1 MPGTSWTEESFSGLR
16 WRLAGPF
23 RGGRVVAVA
32 GHPTDPMVFYFG
44 AVAGGVWKTE
54 DGGTYWENISD
65 GFLNTSSI
73 GALAVSPSDPNVIY
87 AGTGETT
94 IRTDVSYGDG
104 VYRSTDGGKTWKHL
118 GLEETR
124 HIGEIRIHP
133 QDPDLVYV
141 AALGHAFGPNPE
153 RGVYRSRD
161 GGAHW
166 EHVLFQ
172 SPRAGAVDLA
182 MDATNPRIL
191 FATVWQTH
199 RHFWELSS
207 GGPDSTIYRS
217 DDGGDTW
224 TDIGRNKGLPK
235 GILGKVGIT
244 VSPARPQ
251 RVWAIIEAEKGGV
264 YRSEDGGETW
274 ERSNGSRDLLN
285 RPWYYCHIF
294 ADPQDP
300 DTVWVTNLSTWK
312 STDGGRNFSRISTPH
327 GDDHDMWFDPADP
340 QRMIQGNDGGACV
353 SFNGGATWSTIY
365 NQPTAQI
372 YRIDVDH
379 RFPYRIYGT
388 QQDNSSIAVPSAT
401 EYGAIPWGMCYA
413 AGTGESGYIAV
424 HPENPDLV
432 YVGAVGSSPGGGAP
446 LQRYDRKTRQI
457 RLVTVWPDVA
467 SGRAPADLKYR
478 FNWTFPILFSPHD
491 PGLLYAA
498 GNRVFRSRDEG
509 SSWQLMSPDLSRR
522 DRSKLVASGG
532 PLTKDTSGAEVYATV
547 ATLAESPLVPG
558 LLWAGTDDGL
568 VHVTRD
574 GGENWREITP
584 PGVPEWS
591 LISRVEASPHDPATA
606 YVAATRYKLDEYDPY
621 LYVTH
626 DYGETWHDL
635 GQALPRGEITRVI
648 REDPVRPGLL
658 YVGTETGVFVSLDS
672 GESWFRLRNNLPVA
686 PIYDLKVKDGDL
698 VAATHGRSIWI
709 LDDVTPLREAAGG
722 DPDDPAALLPPRTTT
737 RMWLQWGAAGGDRP
751 DKNYILGLGMEG
763 TYRQDPT
770 DENEPRLRGL
780 DVGENPPRGV
790 IVYYYLSEVPSEDL
804 SLTVL
809 DAEGNEIKTFN
820 RKDEGDEAPA
830 DDGNG
835 DSSKKERYPDGPR
848 RGQPLRLGP
857 VLSGG
862 GEICRGRRRQGG
874 GHVRDGRAGNL
885 SSGAEVGGPE
895 LDAGF
900 PARQGSRV
908 VRHPGGPGS
917 PVPDPDPDPGQG
929 VRNPPGPRADRP
941 DSGAGEAVGRPV
953 AGGRSGGGRPGSV
966 EPGGWPGPEA
976 GWDRGSSG
984 DLQSRGWLRLDP
996 DSGGSQL
1003 PAHLLDERR
1012 LLRRRGPD
1020 AAGPGRVRAPLGPS
1034 GCRPGRTGRR
1044 GGPRGGRVQ
1053 SPGGGDGNSC
1063 SGVTP
1068 GAPGP
1073 PAGPAVTFSFP
1084 ASPNACAGRRRSLS
1098 R

>member
-65 GFLNTSSI
+65 GFLKTSSI

-133 QDPDLVYV
+133 EDPDLVYV

-161 GGAHW
+161 GGANW

-191 FATVWQTH
+191 FATIWQTH

-217 DDGGDTW
+217 TDGGDTW
-224 TDIGRNKGLPK
+224 TDIGRNRGLPK
-235 GILGKVGIT
+235 GILGKIGIT

-264 YRSEDGGETW
+264 YCSDDGGDTW
-274 ERSNGSRDLLN
+274 EQLNGSRDLLN

-300 DTVWVTNLSTWK
+300 ETVWVTNLSTWK
-312 STDGGRNFSRISTPH
+312 STDGGRNFSRVSTPH
-327 GDDHDMWFDPADP
+327 GDDHDMWFDPANP
-340 QRMIQGNDGGACV
+340 QRVIQGNDGGACV
-353 SFNGGATWSTIY
+353 SFNGGETWSTIY

-372 YRIDVDH
+372 YRIDVDN

-498 GNRVFRSRDEG
+498 GNRVFGSRDEG

-547 ATLAESPLVPG
+547 STLAESPLTAG

-606 YVAATRYKLDEYDPY
+606 YVAATRYKLDNYDPY

-626 DYGETWHDL
+626 DYGETWNDL
-635 GQALPRGEITRVI
+635 GRALPRREITRVI
-648 REDPVRPGLL
+648 REDPVRKGLL
-658 YVGTETGVFVSLDS
+658 YVGTETGVFVSLDA
-672 GESWFRLRNNLPVA
+672 GESWFLLRNNLPVA
-686 PIYDLKVKDGDL
+686 PVYDLAVKDEDL

-709 LDDVTPLREAAGG
+709 LDDVTPLREAAAGG
-722 DPDDPAALLPPRTTT
+722 PEDPAALLPPRTTT

-751 DKNYILGLGMEG
+751 DKNYMLALGMEG
-763 TYRQDPT
+763 TYRQDAT
-770 DENEPRLRGL
+770 DENEARIQGL
-780 DVGENPPRGV
+780 NVGENPPRGV

-809 DAEGNEIKTFN
+809 DAEGIEIKTFN
-820 RKDEGDEAPA
+820 RKDEADEPPD
-830 DDGNG
+830 DDGDG
-835 DSSKKERYPDGPR
+835 ESSKKERTLTAHAGVNRFVWDLCYPKAEKFAGDVAAKGADTSVMAAPGTYRVVLKLGDRSWAQDFRLVKDPGSSATQDDLEAQFRTLIRIRDKVSETHRGLARIARIREQVKRWVDRLRKAGPEEAAR
-848 RGQPLRLGP
+848 EASSQADAL
-857 VLSGG
+857 
-862 GEICRGRRRQGG
+862 GRRL
-874 GHVRDGRAGNL
+874 DGIEAQLVTFKAEGDFDWIRIPAGLNYRLISLMSVVSSADEAPTQQALDVLEHL
-885 SSGAEVGGPE
+885 SAQVDAALGE
-895 LDAGF
+895 LDD
-900 PARQGSRV
+900 V
-908 VRHPGGPGS
+908 M
-917 PVPDPDPDPGQG
+917 
-929 VRNPPGPRADRP
+929 DREVSAFNRLVAETGIP
-941 DSGAGEAVGRPV
+941 AVG
-953 AGGRSGGGRPGSV
+953 
-966 EPGGWPGPEA
+966 
-976 GWDRGSSG
+976 
-984 DLQSRGWLRLDP
+984 
-996 DSGGSQL
+996 
-1003 PAHLLDERR
+1003 
-1012 LLRRRGPD
+1012 
-1020 AAGPGRVRAPLGPS
+1020 
-1034 GCRPGRTGRR
+1034 
-1044 GGPRGGRVQ
+1044 
-1053 SPGGGDGNSC
+1053 
-1063 SGVTP
+1063 
-1068 GAPGP
+1068 
-1073 PAGPAVTFSFP
+1073 
-1084 ASPNACAGRRRSLS
+1084 
-1098 R
+1098 

>member
-1 MPGTSWTEESFSGLR
+1 MPGNSWTEESFSGLR

-65 GFLNTSSI
+65 GFFNTSSI
-73 GALAVSPSDPNVIY
+73 GALAISPSDPNVIY

-104 VYRSTDGGKTWKHL
+104 VYGSTDGGKTWAHL

-133 QDPDLVYV
+133 QNPDLVYV

-161 GGAHW
+161 GGANW
-166 EHVLFQ
+166 EHVLFH

-207 GGPDSTIYRS
+207 GGPDSSLYRS
-217 DDGGDTW
+217 NDGGDTW
-224 TDIGRNKGLPK
+224 TDIGGNKGLPK
-235 GILGKVGIT
+235 GILGKIGIT

-251 RVWAIIEAEKGGV
+251 RVWAIIEAEKAGV
-264 YRSEDGGETW
+264 YRSDDGGDTW
-274 ERSNGSRDLLN
+274 ERLNSSRDLLN

-300 DTVWVTNLSTWK
+300 ETVWVTNLSTWK

-327 GDDHDMWFDPADP
+327 GDDHDMWFDPADS

-353 SFNGGATWSTIY
+353 SFNGGETWSTIY

-372 YRIDVDH
+372 YRIDLDN

-424 HPENPDLV
+424 HPEDPDIV

-467 SGRAPADLKYR
+467 SGRPPADLKYR

-498 GNRVFRSRDEG
+498 GNRVFCSRDEG

-522 DRSKLVASGG
+522 DRSKLAASGG
-532 PLTKDTSGAEVYATV
+532 PVTKDVSGAEVYANV
-547 ATLAESPLVPG
+547 STLVESPLNPG

-568 VHVTRD
+568 VHITRN
-574 GGENWREITP
+574 GGESWREITP
-584 PGVPEWS
+584 PDVPEWS
-591 LISRVEASPHDPATA
+591 LISRVSASPHDPATA
-606 YVAATRYKLDEYDPY
+606 YVAATRYKLDDYDPY
-621 LYVTH
+621 LYVTR
-626 DYGETWHDL
+626 DYGETWEDL
-635 GQALPRGEITRVI
+635 GRDLPRGEITRVI
-648 REDPVRPGLL
+648 REDPVRKGLL
-658 YVGTETGVFVSLDS
+658 YVGTETAVFVSLDE
-672 GESWFRLRNNLPVA
+672 GESWFRLRNNLPVT
-686 PIYDLKVKDGDL
+686 PIYDLAVKDGDL

-709 LDDVTPLREAAGG
+709 LDDVTPLRQAAAGEREG
-722 DPDDPAALLPPRTTT
+722 PAVLFPPRPTI

-751 DKNYILGLGMEG
+751 GKNYMLELGREG

-770 DENEPRLRGL
+770 EENEPRLQGL

-790 IVYYYLSEVPSEDL
+790 IVYYYLGEVPSQDL
-804 SLTVL
+804 CLAFL
-809 DAEGNEIKTFN
+809 DREGNEIRSFSRK
-820 RKDEGDEAPA
+820 KDEA
-830 DDGNG
+830 DDPAKGG
-835 DSSKKERYPDGPR
+835 TDDSSRKERYLTAHVGVNRFVWDLCYPEAEKFAGDVTTKGSDTSPLAPPGDYRAVLKLGDRSWAQDFRLTKDPR
-848 RGQPLRLGP
+848 SPATQEDLEAQFQALVRIRDKVTETHRGLDRIARIREQVKRWVKRLQ
-857 VLSGG
+857 
-862 GEICRGRRRQGG
+862 EAGREEAARE
-874 GHVRDGRAGNL
+874 A
-885 SSGAEVGGPE
+885 SSQADE
-895 LDAGF
+895 LD
-900 PARQGSRV
+900 R
-908 VRHPGGPGS
+908 
-917 PVPDPDPDPGQG
+917 
-929 VRNPPGPRADRP
+929 
-941 DSGAGEAVGRPV
+941 
-953 AGGRSGGGRPGSV
+953 
-966 EPGGWPGPEA
+966 
-976 GWDRGSSG
+976 
-984 DLQSRGWLRLDP
+984 RLDGLEGRLVTFEAEG
-996 DSGGSQL
+996 DFDWIRI
-1003 PAHLLDERR
+1003 PAGLNYR
-1012 LLRRRGPD
+1012 LISLMSVVSSAD
-1020 AAGPGRVRAPLGPS
+1020 AAPTQQALDVFEDLSAQVDESLRELDTLVDREVAAFNRLVAE
-1034 GCRPGRTGRR
+1034 TGI
-1044 GGPRGGRVQ
+1044 
-1053 SPGGGDGNSC
+1053 
-1063 SGVTP
+1063 
-1068 GAPGP
+1068 P
-1073 PAGPAVTFSFP
+1073 PVG
-1084 ASPNACAGRRRSLS
+1084 
-1098 R
+1098 

>member
-133 QDPDLVYV
+133 EDPDLVYV

-161 GGAHW
+161 GGANW

-191 FATVWQTH
+191 FATFWQTH

-217 DDGGDTW
+217 TDGGDTW
-224 TDIGRNKGLPK
+224 TDIGRNRGLPK
-235 GILGKVGIT
+235 GILGKIGIT

-264 YRSEDGGETW
+264 YCSDDGGDTW
-274 ERSNGSRDLLN
+274 EQLNGSRDLLN

-300 DTVWVTNLSTWK
+300 ETVWVTNLSTWK

-327 GDDHDMWFDPADP
+327 GDDHDMWFDPANP
-340 QRMIQGNDGGACV
+340 QRVIQGNDGGACV

-372 YRIDVDH
+372 YRIDVDN

-498 GNRVFRSRDEG
+498 GNRVFGSRDEG

-547 ATLAESPLVPG
+547 STLAESPLTAG

-606 YVAATRYKLDEYDPY
+606 YVAATRYKLDNYDPY

-626 DYGETWHDL
+626 DYGETWNDL
-635 GQALPRGEITRVI
+635 GRALPRGEITRVI
-648 REDPVRPGLL
+648 REDPVRKGLL
-658 YVGTETGVFVSLDS
+658 YVGTETGVFVSLDA
-672 GESWFRLRNNLPVA
+672 GESWFLLRNNLPVA
-686 PIYDLKVKDGDL
+686 PVYDLAVKDEDL

-722 DPDDPAALLPPRTTT
+722 GPEDPAALLPPRTTT
-737 RMWLQWGAAGGDRP
+737 RMWLQWGAVGGDRP
-751 DKNYILGLGMEG
+751 DKNYMLALGMEG
-763 TYRQDPT
+763 TYRQDAT
-770 DENEPRLRGL
+770 DENEARIQGL
-780 DVGENPPRGV
+780 NVGENPPRGV
-790 IVYYYLSEVPSEDL
+790 IVYYYLSEVPSEEL

-809 DAEGNEIKTFN
+809 DADGNEIKTFN
-820 RKDEGDEAPA
+820 RKDEGDETPA

-835 DSSKKERYPDGPR
+835 DSSKKERTLTAHAGVNRFVWDLCYPKA
-848 RGQPLRLGP
+848 
-857 VLSGG
+857 
-862 GEICRGRRRQGG
+862 EKF
-874 GHVRDGRAGNL
+874 AGDVAAK
-885 SSGAEVGGPE
+885 GADTSVMAAPGTY
-895 LDAGF
+895 
-900 PARQGSRV
+900 RV
-908 VRHPGGPGS
+908 VLKLGDRSWTQDFRLVKDPGS
-917 PVPDPDPDPGQG
+917 SATRDDLEAQF
-929 VRNPPGPRADRP
+929 RTLIRIRDRVSETHRGLARIARIREQVKRWV
-941 DSGAGEAVGRPV
+941 DRLRE
-953 AGGRSGGGRPGSV
+953 GRSGGGRPGSV

-976 GWDRGSSG
+976 GWDRGSIG
-984 DLQSRGWLRLDP
+984 DLQSRGRLRLDP
-996 DSGGSQL
+996 DPGGAQL

-1012 LLRRRGPD
+1012 LLRR
-1020 AAGPGRVRAPLGPS
+1020 
-1034 GCRPGRTGRR
+1034 
-1044 GGPRGGRVQ
+1044 
-1053 SPGGGDGNSC
+1053 
-1063 SGVTP
+1063 
-1068 GAPGP
+1068 
-1073 PAGPAVTFSFP
+1073 
-1084 ASPNACAGRRRSLS
+1084 
-1098 R
+1098 

>member
-1 MPGTSWTEESFSGLR
+1 MAGNSWTEESFSGLR

-65 GFLNTSSI
+65 GFFNTSSI
-73 GALAVSPSDPNVIY
+73 GALAISPSDPNVIY

-104 VYRSTDGGKTWKHL
+104 VYRSTDGGKTWAHL

-161 GGAHW
+161 GGANW
-166 EHVLFQ
+166 EHVLFH
-172 SPRAGAVDLA
+172 SPHAGAVDLA
-182 MDATNPRIL
+182 MDPTNPRIL
-191 FATVWQTH
+191 FASVWQAH

-207 GGPDSTIYRS
+207 GGPDSTLYRS
-217 DDGGDTW
+217 TDGGDTW
-224 TDIGRNKGLPK
+224 IDIGRNQGLPK
-235 GILGKVGIT
+235 GILGKMGIT
-244 VSPARPQ
+244 VSPPRPR
-251 RVWAIIEAEKGGV
+251 RVWAVIEAEKGGV
-264 YRSEDGGETW
+264 YRSDDGGETW
-274 ERSNGSRDLLN
+274 ERLNSSRDLLN

-300 DTVWVTNLSTWK
+300 ETVWVTNLSTWK

-327 GDDHDMWFDPADP
+327 GDDHDMWFDPADS

-353 SFNGGATWSTIY
+353 SFNGGETWSTIY

-372 YRIDVDH
+372 YRIDLDN

-424 HPENPDLV
+424 HPEDPDIV

-467 SGRAPADLKYR
+467 SGRPPADLKYR

-498 GNRVFRSRDEG
+498 GNRVFCSRDEG

-522 DRSKLVASGG
+522 DRSKLAASGG
-532 PLTKDTSGAEVYATV
+532 PVTKDVSGAEVYANV
-547 ATLAESPLVPG
+547 STLVESPLNPG

-568 VHVTRD
+568 VHITRN
-574 GGENWREITP
+574 GGESWREITP
-584 PGVPEWS
+584 PDVPEWS
-591 LISRVEASPHDPATA
+591 LISRVSASPHDPATA
-606 YVAATRYKLDEYDPY
+606 YVAATRYKLDDYDPY
-621 LYVTH
+621 LYVTR
-626 DYGETWHDL
+626 DYGETWEDL
-635 GQALPRGEITRVI
+635 GRDLPRGEITRVI
-648 REDPVRPGLL
+648 REDPVRKGLL
-658 YVGTETGVFVSLDS
+658 YVGTETAVFVSLDE
-672 GESWFRLRNNLPVA
+672 GESWFRLRNNLPVT
-686 PIYDLKVKDGDL
+686 PIYDLAVKDGDL

-709 LDDVTPLREAAGG
+709 LDDVTPLRQAAAGEREG
-722 DPDDPAALLPPRTTT
+722 PAVLFPPRPTI

-751 DKNYILGLGMEG
+751 GKNYMLGLGREG

-770 DENEPRLRGL
+770 EENEPRLQGL

-790 IVYYYLSEVPSEDL
+790 IVYYYLGEVPSQDL
-804 SLTVL
+804 GLAFL
-809 DAEGNEIKTFN
+809 DREGNEIRSFSRK
-820 RKDEGDEAPA
+820 KDEA
-830 DDGNG
+830 DDPAKDGTD
-835 DSSKKERYPDGPR
+835 DSSRKERYLTAHAGVNRFVWDLCYPEAEKFAGDVTTKGSDTSPLAPPGDYRAVLKLGDRSWAQDFRLTKDPR
-848 RGQPLRLGP
+848 SPATQEDLEAQFQALVRIRDKVTETHRGLDRIARIREQVKRWVKRLQ
-857 VLSGG
+857 
-862 GEICRGRRRQGG
+862 EAGREEAARE
-874 GHVRDGRAGNL
+874 A
-885 SSGAEVGGPE
+885 SSQADE
-895 LDAGF
+895 LD
-900 PARQGSRV
+900 R
-908 VRHPGGPGS
+908 
-917 PVPDPDPDPGQG
+917 
-929 VRNPPGPRADRP
+929 
-941 DSGAGEAVGRPV
+941 
-953 AGGRSGGGRPGSV
+953 
-966 EPGGWPGPEA
+966 
-976 GWDRGSSG
+976 
-984 DLQSRGWLRLDP
+984 RLDGLEGRLVTFEAEG
-996 DSGGSQL
+996 DFDWIRI
-1003 PAHLLDERR
+1003 PAGLNYR
-1012 LLRRRGPD
+1012 LISLMSVVSSAD
-1020 AAGPGRVRAPLGPS
+1020 AAPTQQALDVFEDLSAQVDESLRELDTLVDREVAAFNRLVAE
-1034 GCRPGRTGRR
+1034 TGI
-1044 GGPRGGRVQ
+1044 
-1053 SPGGGDGNSC
+1053 
-1063 SGVTP
+1063 
-1068 GAPGP
+1068 P
-1073 PAGPAVTFSFP
+1073 PVG
-1084 ASPNACAGRRRSLS
+1084 
-1098 R
+1098 

>member
-274 ERSNGSRDLLN
+274 ERSNSSRDLLN

-312 STDGGRNFSRISTPH
+312 STDGGRNFSRVSTPH

-446 LQRYDRKTRQI
+446 LQRYDRRTRQI

-522 DRSKLVASGG
+522 DRSKLGASGG

-574 GGENWREITP
+574 GGDNWREITP

-722 DPDDPAALLPPRTTT
+722 DADGPAALLPPRTTT

-770 DENEPRLRGL
+770 AENEPRLRGL

-835 DSSKKERYPDGPR
+835 DSSKKERTLTAHAGVNRFVWDLCYPEAEKFAGDVAAKGADTSVMAAPGAYR
-848 RGQPLRLGP
+848 VVLKLGDRSWTQDFRLVKDPGSSATREDLEAQFRTQIRIRDKVSETHRGLARIARIREQVKRWVDRLQ
-857 VLSGG
+857 
-862 GEICRGRRRQGG
+862 E
-874 GHVRDGRAGNL
+874 A
-885 SSGAEVGGPE
+885 GPE
-895 LDAGF
+895 KAAREASSQADGLGRKLDGIEAQLVTFKAEGNFDWIRIPAGLNYRLISLMSVVSSADEA
-900 PARQGSRV
+900 PTRQALEVLEHLSARVDAALGELDDV
-908 VRHPGGPGS
+908 VDCEVTAFNRLVAETGIP
-917 PVPDPDPDPGQG
+917 
-929 VRNPPGPRADRP
+929 
-941 DSGAGEAVGRPV
+941 AVG
-953 AGGRSGGGRPGSV
+953 
-966 EPGGWPGPEA
+966 
-976 GWDRGSSG
+976 
-984 DLQSRGWLRLDP
+984 
-996 DSGGSQL
+996 
-1003 PAHLLDERR
+1003 
-1012 LLRRRGPD
+1012 
-1020 AAGPGRVRAPLGPS
+1020 
-1034 GCRPGRTGRR
+1034 
-1044 GGPRGGRVQ
+1044 
-1053 SPGGGDGNSC
+1053 
-1063 SGVTP
+1063 
-1068 GAPGP
+1068 
-1073 PAGPAVTFSFP
+1073 
-1084 ASPNACAGRRRSLS
+1084 
-1098 R
+1098 

>member
-65 GFLNTSSI
+65 GFFNTSSI

-104 VYRSTDGGKTWKHL
+104 VYRSTDGGKTWTHL

-133 QDPDLVYV
+133 ADPDLVYV

-161 GGAHW
+161 GGANW
-166 EHVLFQ
+166 EHVLFH

-224 TDIGRNKGLPK
+224 TDIGGNKDLPK
-235 GILGKVGIT
+235 GILGKIGIT

-251 RVWAIIEAEKGGV
+251 RVWAIIEAEKAGV
-264 YRSEDGGETW
+264 YRSDDGGDTW
-274 ERSNGSRDLLN
+274 ERLNGSRDLLN
-285 RPWYYCHIF
+285 RPWYYLHIF

-300 DTVWVTNLSTWK
+300 ETVWVTNLSTWK

-327 GDDHDMWFDPADP
+327 GDDHDVWFDPANP

-353 SFNGGATWSTIY
+353 SFNGGDTWSTIY

-372 YRIDVDH
+372 YRIELDN

-424 HPENPDLV
+424 HPEDPDIV

-498 GNRVFRSRDEG
+498 GNRVFCSRDEG

-522 DRSKLVASGG
+522 DRSKLGASGG
-532 PLTKDTSGAEVYATV
+532 PLTKDVSGAEVYATV
-547 ATLAESPLVPG
+547 STLVESPLTPG

-584 PGVPEWS
+584 PEVPEWS
-591 LISRVEASPHDPATA
+591 LISRVAASPHDPATA
-606 YVAATRYKLDEYDPY
+606 YVAATRYKLDDYDPY
-621 LYVTH
+621 LYVTR

-635 GQALPRGEITRVI
+635 GRALPRGEITRVI
-648 REDPVRPGLL
+648 REDPVRRGLL
-658 YVGTETGVFVSLDS
+658 YVGTETGIFVSLDT
-672 GESWFRLRNNLPVA
+672 GETWFRLRNNLPVA
-686 PIYDLKVKDGDL
+686 PVYDLAVKDGDL

-709 LDDVTPLREAAGG
+709 LDDVTPLREAAAGEAEE
-722 DPDDPAALLPPRTTT
+722 PAALLTPRPTI

-751 DKNYILGLGMEG
+751 DKNYMLGLGMEG

-770 DENEPRLRGL
+770 GENEPRLQGL
-780 DVGENPPRGV
+780 NVGENPPRGV
-790 IVYYYLSEVPSEDL
+790 IVYYYLSEVPSRDL
-804 SLTVL
+804 RLTFL
-809 DAEGNEIKTFN
+809 DREGNEIKSFA

-830 DDGNG
+830 DDDSG
-835 DSSKKERYPDGPR
+835 DSSKKERYLTAHAGINRFVWDLCYPEAEKFDGD
-848 RGQPLRLGP
+848 
-857 VLSGG
+857 V
-862 GEICRGRRRQGG
+862 
-874 GHVRDGRAGNL
+874 ATK
-885 SSGAEVGGPE
+885 GADTSLMAAP
-895 LDAGF
+895 
-900 PARQGSRV
+900 GSYRV
-908 VRHPGGPGS
+908 VLELGDRSWTQDFPLTM
-917 PVPDPDPDPGQG
+917 DPRSSATQEDLEAQFQTL
-929 VRNPPGPRADRP
+929 VRIRDKVSETHGTLGRIARIRDQVKRWVDRL
-941 DSGAGEAVGRPV
+941 

-966 EPGGWPGPEA
+966 EPGGWSGPEA
-976 GWDRGSSG
+976 GWDRGSTG
-984 DLQSRGWLRLDP
+984 DLQSRGRLRLDP
-996 DSGGSQL
+996 DPGGSQL
-1003 PAHLLDERR
+1003 PAHLLDERH
-1012 LLRRRGPD
+1012 LLRR
-1020 AAGPGRVRAPLGPS
+1020 
-1034 GCRPGRTGRR
+1034 
-1044 GGPRGGRVQ
+1044 
-1053 SPGGGDGNSC
+1053 
-1063 SGVTP
+1063 
-1068 GAPGP
+1068 
-1073 PAGPAVTFSFP
+1073 
-1084 ASPNACAGRRRSLS
+1084 
-1098 R
+1098 

>member
-133 QDPDLVYV
+133 EDPDLVYV

-161 GGAHW
+161 GGANW

-217 DDGGDTW
+217 TDGGDTW
-224 TDIGRNKGLPK
+224 TDIGRNRGLPK
-235 GILGKVGIT
+235 GILGKIGIT

-264 YRSEDGGETW
+264 YRSDDGGERW
-274 ERSNGSRDLLN
+274 ERLNRSRNLLN
-285 RPWYYCHIF
+285 RPFYYCHIF

-300 DTVWVTNLSTWK
+300 ETVWVTNLSTWK

-372 YRIDVDH
+372 YRIDVDN

-401 EYGAIPWGMCYA
+401 EYGGIPWGMCYA

-446 LQRYDRKTRQI
+446 LQRYNRKTRQI
-457 RLVTVWPDVA
+457 RLVTVWPDLA

-498 GNRVFRSRDEG
+498 GNRVFRTRDEG

-522 DRSKLVASGG
+522 DRSKLGASGG

-547 ATLAESPLVPG
+547 CTLAESPLVPG

-574 GGENWREITP
+574 GGENWSEITP

-591 LISRVEASPHDPATA
+591 LISRVAASPHDPATA

-621 LYVTH
+621 LFVTH
-626 DYGETWHDL
+626 DYGETWNDL
-635 GQALPRGEITRVI
+635 GWALPRGEITRVI
-648 REDPVRPGLL
+648 REDPVRKGLL
-658 YVGTETGVFVSLDS
+658 YVGTETGVFISLDA
-672 GESWFRLRNNLPVA
+672 GESWFLLRNNLPVA
-686 PIYDLKVKDGDL
+686 PVYDLAVKDGDL

-722 DPDDPAALLPPRTTT
+722 GPEDPAALLPPRTTT

-751 DKNYILGLGMEG
+751 DKNYMLALGMEG

-770 DENEPRLRGL
+770 DENEARIQGL
-780 DVGENPPRGV
+780 NVGENPPRGV

-804 SLTVL
+804 RLTVL
-809 DAEGNEIKTFN
+809 DSDGNEIKTFI
-820 RKDEGDEAPA
+820 RKDEGDETP
-830 DDGNG
+830 DDDENG
-835 DSSKKERYPDGPR
+835 DSSKKERTLTAHVGINRFVWDLCYPEAEKFAGDVAAKGADTSVMAAPGTYRAVLKLGDRSWTQDFRLTRDPGSSATQEDLEAQFRTLIRIRDKVSETHRGLARIARIRDQVKRWVDRLQKAGPEEAAREASSQADGLGRKLDGIEAQLVTFKAEGDFDWIRIPA
-848 RGQPLRLGP
+848 GLNYRLISLMSVVSSADEAP
-857 VLSGG
+857 TQQALDVFEHLS
-862 GEICRGRRRQGG
+862 
-874 GHVRDGRAGNL
+874 
-885 SSGAEVGGPE
+885 AEVDAALGE
-895 LDAGF
+895 LD
-900 PARQGSRV
+900 
-908 VRHPGGPGS
+908 
-917 PVPDPDPDPGQG
+917 G
-929 VRNPPGPRADRP
+929 VADREVAAFNRLVAETGIP
-941 DSGAGEAVGRPV
+941 AVG
-953 AGGRSGGGRPGSV
+953 
-966 EPGGWPGPEA
+966 
-976 GWDRGSSG
+976 
-984 DLQSRGWLRLDP
+984 
-996 DSGGSQL
+996 
-1003 PAHLLDERR
+1003 
-1012 LLRRRGPD
+1012 
-1020 AAGPGRVRAPLGPS
+1020 
-1034 GCRPGRTGRR
+1034 
-1044 GGPRGGRVQ
+1044 
-1053 SPGGGDGNSC
+1053 
-1063 SGVTP
+1063 
-1068 GAPGP
+1068 
-1073 PAGPAVTFSFP
+1073 
-1084 ASPNACAGRRRSLS
+1084 
-1098 R
+1098 

>member
-1 MPGTSWTEESFSGLR
+1 MPGTSWTEESFLGLR

-87 AGTGETT
+87 AGSGETT

-133 QDPDLVYV
+133 EDPDLVYV

-161 GGAHW
+161 GGANW

-217 DDGGDTW
+217 TDGGDTW
-224 TDIGRNKGLPK
+224 TDIGRNRGLPK
-235 GILGKVGIT
+235 GILGKIGIT

-264 YRSEDGGETW
+264 YCSDDGGDTW
-274 ERSNGSRDLLN
+274 EQLNSSRDLLN

-300 DTVWVTNLSTWK
+300 ETVWVTNLSTWK

-327 GDDHDMWFDPADP
+327 GDDHDMWFDPANP
-340 QRMIQGNDGGACV
+340 QRVIQGNDGGACV

-372 YRIDVDH
+372 YRIDVDN

-498 GNRVFRSRDEG
+498 GNRVFCSRDEG

-522 DRSKLVASGG
+522 GPVQAGCFRRSPHQGHQRRRGLRHRLHPGRVSPRAGAALGRDRRRPGPCHPGRRRELDGDHAPRGARVVPHFQSGG
-532 PLTKDTSGAEVYATV
+532 LASRSG
-547 ATLAESPLVPG
+547 
-558 LLWAGTDDGL
+558 
-568 VHVTRD
+568 H
-574 GGENWREITP
+574 
-584 PGVPEWS
+584 
-591 LISRVEASPHDPATA
+591 
-606 YVAATRYKLDEYDPY
+606 
-621 LYVTH
+621 
-626 DYGETWHDL
+626 
-635 GQALPRGEITRVI
+635 
-648 REDPVRPGLL
+648 
-658 YVGTETGVFVSLDS
+658 
-672 GESWFRLRNNLPVA
+672 RLR
-686 PIYDLKVKDGDL
+686 
-698 VAATHGRSIWI
+698 
-709 LDDVTPLREAAGG
+709 GG
-722 DPDDPAALLPPRTTT
+722 DPLQAGRVRSLSLRDTGLRRDLARPGPSLAQGRDHAGDPGGPGSAGPALRRYGDRGFCFPGPREVVVPASEQLAGSSHLRPEGQGRGPGGGHPRAVHLDPGRRDTLERDGRRRRGRSGRPASAPDDDSNVAPVGRGRGATGRTRTTC
-737 RMWLQWGAAGGDRP
+737 W
-751 DKNYILGLGMEG
+751 GLGMEG

-770 DENEPRLRGL
+770 DENEARIQGL
-780 DVGENPPRGV
+780 NVGENPPRGV
-790 IVYYYLSEVPSEDL
+790 IVYYYLSEIPTEDL

-820 RKDEGDEAPA
+820 RKDEGDENPS

-835 DSSKKERYPDGPR
+835 DSSNKERTLTAHAGVNRFVWDLCYP
-848 RGQPLRLGP
+848 
-857 VLSGG
+857 
-862 GEICRGRRRQGG
+862 EAEKF
-874 GHVRDGRAGNL
+874 AGDVAAKGADTSVMAAPGNV
-885 SSGAEVGGPE
+885 SSGAEVGRPE
-895 LDAGF
+895 LDTGF
-900 PARQGSRV
+900 PAHQGSRV
-908 VRHPGGPGS
+908 VRHPGGPGG

-929 VRNPPGPRADRP
+929 VRNPSGPRADRP
-941 DSGAGEAVGRPV
+941 DSGTGEAVGRPV
-953 AGGRSGGGRPGSV
+953 AGGRPEGGRPGSV
-966 EPGGWPGPEA
+966 EPGGW
-976 GWDRGSSG
+976 S
-984 DLQSRGWLRLDP
+984 
-996 DSGGSQL
+996 
-1003 PAHLLDERR
+1003 
-1012 LLRRRGPD
+1012 
-1020 AAGPGRVRAPLGPS
+1020 GPGSWMG
-1034 GCRPGRTGRR
+1034 
-1044 GGPRGGRVQ
+1044 
-1053 SPGGGDGNSC
+1053 
-1063 SGVTP
+1063 
-1068 GAPGP
+1068 
-1073 PAGPAVTFSFP
+1073 
-1084 ASPNACAGRRRSLS
+1084 S
-1098 R
+1098 RLVW